1 MVKTQNSQNVLIRLG
16 ENAKENMQLI
26 SEASSHH
33 IWLHLDAFP
42 SGHCII
48 ETSFQ
53 ITLSS
58 LTEDHNSLIQDAGNF
73 CLQHTKF
80 KNMKHIKVSV
90 TYVSNLK
97 MTDKIGEVEFNS
109 NRRVFRFQ
117 LTNKK

>member
-1 MVKTQNSQNVLIRLG
+1 MMKTQNMQNVLIKLG

-26 SEASSHH
+26 SEASPHH

-48 ETSFQ
+48 ETSFP
-53 ITLSS
+53 LSS
-58 LTEDHNSLIQDAGNF
+58 HTEDHNALIQGAGNF

-80 KNMKHIKVSV
+80 KNLKHIKVSV

-97 MTDKIGEVEFNS
+97 KTDKIGEVEFNS
-109 NRRVFRFQ
+109 NRKVFRFR
-117 LTNKK
+117 LTNKV